1 MPVVLVVTV
10 PWTLALV
17 VGRGYLAAAVF
28 AVGHFLLLGY
38 VDGKFEA
45 SSKMHL
51 LGLPSALITLSIAL
65 GFDRIGTAGLVLG
78 PLVLA
83 VAAIGFDAA
92 TAADEDS
99 DDDDDDEAD
108 VQPPRPARAV
118 FDAASSVTDSDK
130 SLRGNSCDASQP
142 NCRLCPPDLP
152 PRDGPTA
159 TTTENAEKAPPPLPP
174 RGAVAKSP
182 SRASP
187 YAGLGK

>member
-1 MPVVLVVTV
+1 MLVVTV

-17 VGRGYLAAAVF
+17 VSRGYVASAVF

-45 SSKMHL
+45 SSKLHL

-92 TAADEDS
+92 TCVETN
-99 DDDDDDEAD
+99 
-108 VQPPRPARAV
+108 R
-118 FDAASSVTDSDK
+118 
-130 SLRGNSCDASQP
+130 
-142 NCRLCPPDLP
+142 
-152 PRDGPTA
+152 
-159 TTTENAEKAPPPLPP
+159 
-174 RGAVAKSP
+174 
-182 SRASP
+182 
-187 YAGLGK
+187 